1 MALRVSNA
9 TLQLRFPQKGVDIM
23 KIQGIE
29 GMSPD
34 RLQFELQ
41 RGAKLVV
48 YQYAISILV
57 MSFRRSSDIYFIPAG
72 ESAVKK
78 GLPWSLISLVAG
90 WWGIPWGPIFT
101 IQSLVTNLK
110 GGKDVTAELS
120 ARLTQAPAPQVAVAA
135 KV

>member
-1 MALRVSNA
+1 
-9 TLQLRFPQKGVDIM
+9 M

-41 RGAKLVV
+41 RGAKLVF

-101 IQSLVTNLK
+101 IQSLVTNFK

-120 ARLTQAPAPQVAVAA
+120 APPDTNSHAA
-135 KV
+135 GCGCCKSVKCRATVSKLLADCELASRR

>member
-1 MALRVSNA
+1 
-9 TLQLRFPQKGVDIM
+9 M

-29 GMSPD
+29 GMSRD

-41 RGAKLVV
+41 RGAKLFF

-57 MSFRRSSDIYFIPAG
+57 VSFRRSSDVYFIPAG

-78 GLPWSLISLVAG
+78 GLPWSLVTLVAG

-101 IQSLVTNLK
+101 IQSLVTNFK
-110 GGKDVTAELS
+110 GGKDVTTELS
-120 ARLTQAPAPQVAVAA
+120 VRLTEAPPPVPIAA
-135 KV
+135 KA